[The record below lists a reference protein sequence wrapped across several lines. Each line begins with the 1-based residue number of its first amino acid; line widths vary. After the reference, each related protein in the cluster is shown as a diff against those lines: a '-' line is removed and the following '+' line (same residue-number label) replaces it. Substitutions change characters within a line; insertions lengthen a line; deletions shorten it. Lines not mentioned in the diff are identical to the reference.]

1 MTRLNDILEKVQAYN
16 PGADLNIIRKAYVYS
31 ALAHKGQ
38 VRLSGEPY
46 LVHPIEVANI
56 IADLKMDVASVTAGI
71 LHDTLEDTLTSM
83 EELSTRFGEEVTT
96 LVEGLTKIS
105 KISFKT
111 SEERQA
117 ENFRKMILAMVKDV
131 RVLIIKL
138 ADRLHNMRTLE
149 FQRPEKQQAIARET
163 LDIYAPLAN
172 RLGISWIKQE
182 LEDLSLR
189 YLKPVIYAELEEK
202 IALKKEESQEYIAK
216 IIKIIERNLQHH
228 KIDGTVTGRLKHL
241 YSIYQK
247 MVHQDITFEQ
257 VYDILAFRIIVNSIK
272 DCYAVLGII
281 HSLWLPVPGRF
292 KDYIAIPKT
301 NLYQSLHTTVIGP
314 DAEHFELQ
322 IRTEE
327 MHRIAE
333 MGIAAHWQ
341 YKEGYQLDDEERS
354 QLDWL
359 RQVLEWQGDVSNAG
373 EFLESVKIDLFADSV
388 YVFTPQGA
396 VKELPKGATPVD
408 FAYSIHTNI
417 GDHCTGA
424 KVSGKMVPLK
434 YELKTGEI
442 VEIIT
447 SNKQHPN
454 KDWLH
459 FVKTSKARNKI
470 RHWIKKEEERR
481 SIELGKELCEREF
494 FRHKLSFNKDFKQ
507 GKFDKAAALF
517 SLNNADNLVAAIGRG
532 KISALQVL
540 YKLYPELRKS
550 GKQDKKGKDDSR
562 QKKKRQSSE
571 GITIKDIDDVMV
583 RFAKCCNPLPGDPVT
598 GFITRGRGVT
608 VHRKDCKYVLKSDP
622 ERQIDV
628 DWNLAQHATHQIKI
642 RVLCED
648 RRGMLAEL
656 STVISSEEAN
666 ISDVKVSTNI
676 DRNAVCMFEIGVTD
690 LNHLQQV
697 TNRLE
702 QVKGVIEVQR
712 LN

>member
-1 MTRLNDILEKVQAYN
+1 MTRLNNILDKVQEYN
-16 PGADLNIIRKAYVYS
+16 PGADLNNLRKAYVYS

-46 LVHPIEVANI
+46 LIHPLEVANI
-56 IADLKMDVASVTAGI
+56 IADLKMDVASVTAGL

-83 EELSTRFGEEVTT
+83 EELSARFGEEVTT

-117 ENFRKMILAMVKDV
+117 ENFRKMILAMIKDL

-138 ADRLHNMRTLE
+138 ADRLHNMRTLQ
-149 FQRPEKQQAIARET
+149 FQRPEKQQAIAQET

-189 YLKPVIYAELEEK
+189 YLKPVIYAELEQK
-202 IALKKEESQEYIAK
+202 IARKKEESREYISK
-216 IIKIIERNLQHH
+216 IIKIMERNLHHH
-228 KIDGTVTGRLKHL
+228 KIEGTVTGRLKHQ

-257 VYDILAFRIIVNSIK
+257 IYDILAFRIIVYSVK
-272 DCYAVLGII
+272 DCYAVLGVI

-292 KDYIAIPKT
+292 KDFIAIPKT

-341 YKEGYQLDDEERS
+341 YKESSKLNDDERS

-359 RQVLEWQGDVSNAG
+359 HQVVEWQGEVSNAG

-396 VKELPKGATPVD
+396 VKELPKGSTPVD
-408 FAYSIHTNI
+408 FAYSIHSNI

-424 KVSGKMVPLK
+424 KVSGKMVALK
-434 YELKTGEI
+434 YVLKTGEV

-447 SNKQHPN
+447 SKKQHPN

-459 FVKTSKARNKI
+459 FIKTSKARNKI

-481 SIELGKELCEREF
+481 SIELGRELCEREF
-494 FRHKLSFNKDFKQ
+494 SRHKLSFNKNFKE
-507 GKFDKAAALF
+507 GKFDEVAIQF
-517 SLNNADNLVAAIGRG
+517 SLNKAENLVAAIGRG
-532 KISALQVL
+532 KISALQVV
-540 YKLYPELRKS
+540 YKLYPELRKN
-550 GKQDKKGKDDSR
+550 GRQEKKDKEENQ
-562 QKKKRQSSE
+562 QKKKRQSHE
-571 GITIKDIDDVMV
+571 GISIKDIDDIMV
-583 RFAKCCNPLPGDPVT
+583 HFAKCCNPLPGDPVI

-608 VHRKDCKYVLKSDP
+608 IHRRNCKHVLKSDP
-622 ERQIDV
+622 ERQIEV
-628 DWNLAQHATHQIKI
+628 SWSLGEQATHHIKI

-648 RRGMLAEL
+648 RRGILAEMT
-656 STVISSEEAN
+656 TVISSEETN

-676 DRNAVCMFEIGVTD
+676 DRNAVCIFKIGVTD
-690 LNHLQQV
+690 LKHLQQV
-697 TNRLE
+697 INRLE
-702 QVKGVIEVQR
+702 QVKGVIEVHR
-712 LN
+712 MR